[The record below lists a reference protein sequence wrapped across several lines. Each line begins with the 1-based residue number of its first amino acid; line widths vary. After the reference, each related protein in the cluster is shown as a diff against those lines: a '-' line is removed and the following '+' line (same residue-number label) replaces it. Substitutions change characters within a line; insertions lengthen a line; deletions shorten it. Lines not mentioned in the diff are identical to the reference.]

1 MLITQKEMQ
10 SLLDQVNNHF
20 QGTFQRLQDLEAKVD
35 QLETKVEELCNAQV
49 KGPKTSTSGRKRV
62 QQTKADA

>member
-10 SLLDQVNNHF
+10 LLLDQINHKF
-20 QGTFQRLQDLEAKVD
+20 SDQFAQLDQLETKVD

-62 QQTKADA
+62 QQAKADA

>member
-20 QGTFQRLQDLEAKVD
+20 QGTFQRLTDLEEQMNQLEAKV
-35 QLETKVEELCNAQV
+35 EELYNAS
-49 KGPKTSTSGRKRV
+49 KEGSKTSTGRGKRV